1 MPILATALTAA
12 LGIGWKW
19 LATRAS
25 TDDVAAKV
33 AEFSSAAKAAQSSAL
48 TCETDINIQASLL
61 HELSLMALESWSS
74 AEVDRQYSKSPRRAE
89 YMDRARRFYRRE
101 YETQLLTHAN
111 NPAEALRLTMLAV
124 WRPDKEGN

>member
-25 TDDVAAKV
+25 MEDVAAKV
-33 AEFSSAAKAAQSSAL
+33 AEVSIAAKAAQSSAL
-48 TCETDINIQASLL
+48 TCETDAKQQALQL
-61 HELSLMALESWSS
+61 HELSVMALETWSQQ
-74 AEVDRQYSKSPRRAE
+74 EVERQYSKSPRKSE
-89 YMDRARRFYRRE
+89 YMDRARRFYQRE

-124 WRPDKEGN
+124 WRPDREGN